1 MVVQTSNVLIVSVF
15 PKSPPSV
22 FHLIFTST
30 RSKRMQDDDIHI
42 VLRVVKKSIQ
52 QWAVPVVE
60 QLAKNGP
67 DPFKILVACI
77 LSLRTR
83 DQTTA
88 EASDRLF
95 ALAAD
100 PFSMANMNLKKME
113 KAIFPVG
120 FYRTKA
126 RQLREMS
133 RQICQEFQGKVPDTI
148 EALVRLPG
156 VGRKTAN
163 LVRTV
168 GYKKPGIC
176 VDTHVHRIC
185 TRLGYV
191 TTKSPDETESV
202 LRKKLPQKYWIT
214 FNNLLVPFGQNHC
227 TPTSPRCSS
236 CPIGDF
242 CQRVDVLTAR

>member
-1 MVVQTSNVLIVSVF
+1 
-15 PKSPPSV
+15 
-22 FHLIFTST
+22 
-30 RSKRMQDDDIHI
+30 MQDDDIHI
-42 VLRVVKKSIQ
+42 VLRLVQESIQ
-52 QWAVPVVE
+52 QWAVPVMVR
-60 QLAKNGP
+60 LAEGGP

-83 DQTTA
+83 DRITA

-95 ALAAD
+95 ALSAD
-100 PFSMANMNLKKME
+100 PFSMAKMTVKKIE

-126 RQLREMS
+126 KQIREGS
-133 RQICQEFQGKVPDTI
+133 KQICQEFQGKVPDTI

-176 VDTHVHRIC
+176 VDVHVHRIC
-185 TRLGYV
+185 NRLGYV
-191 TTKSPDETESV
+191 LTKNPVETECV
-202 LRKKLPQKYWIT
+202 LRQKLPQKHWIT
-214 FNNLLVPFGQNHC
+214 FNSLLVPFGQYQC
-227 TPTSPRCSS
+227 TPISPRCSS
-236 CPIGDF
+236 CPIRPF
-242 CQRVDVLTAR
+242 CQRVGISTTR

>member
-1 MVVQTSNVLIVSVF
+1 
-15 PKSPPSV
+15 
-22 FHLIFTST
+22 
-30 RSKRMQDDDIHI
+30 MQDDDIHI
-42 VLRVVKKSIQ
+42 VLRLVQESIQ
-52 QWAVPVVE
+52 QWAVPVMVR
-60 QLAKNGP
+60 LAEGGP

-95 ALAAD
+95 ALSAD
-100 PFSMANMNLKKME
+100 PFSMAKMTVKKIE

-126 RQLREMS
+126 KQIREGS
-133 RQICQEFQGKVPDTI
+133 KQICQEFQGKVPDTI

-168 GYKKPGIC
+168 GFKKPGIC
-176 VDTHVHRIC
+176 VDVHVHRIC
-185 TRLGYV
+185 NRLGYV
-191 TTKSPDETESV
+191 LTKNPVETERV
-202 LRKKLPQKYWIT
+202 LRQKLPQKHWIT
-214 FNNLLVPFGQNHC
+214 FNSLLVPFGQNQC
-227 TPTSPRCSS
+227 TPISPRCSS
-236 CPIGDF
+236 CPISPF
-242 CQRVDVLTAR
+242 CQRVGISRTR

>member
-1 MVVQTSNVLIVSVF
+1 MA
-15 PKSPPSV
+15 
-22 FHLIFTST
+22 
-30 RSKRMQDDDIHI
+30 R
-42 VLRVVKKSIQ
+42 
-52 QWAVPVVE
+52 
-60 QLAKNGP
+60 LAEGGP

-88 EASDRLF
+88 EASARLF
-95 ALAAD
+95 ALSAD
-100 PFSMANMNLKKME
+100 PFSMANMKVKRIE

-126 RQLREMS
+126 KQIREVS
-133 RQICQEFQGKVPDTI
+133 IQICQEFQGKVPDTI

-176 VDTHVHRIC
+176 VDVHVHRIC
-185 TRLGYV
+185 NRLGYV
-191 TTKSPDETESV
+191 ATKTPDETECV
-202 LRKKLPQKYWIT
+202 LRQQLPKKHWIT
-214 FNNLLVPFGQNHC
+214 FNSLLVPFGQNQC
-227 TPTSPRCSS
+227 TPISPRCSS
-236 CPIGDF
+236 CPVSLF
-242 CQRVDVLTAR
+242 CQRVGISTAR